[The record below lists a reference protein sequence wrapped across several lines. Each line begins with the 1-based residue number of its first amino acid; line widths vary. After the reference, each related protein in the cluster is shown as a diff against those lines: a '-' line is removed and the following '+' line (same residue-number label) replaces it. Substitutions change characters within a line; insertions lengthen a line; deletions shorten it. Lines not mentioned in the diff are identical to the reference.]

1 MPGAEP
7 QWRVRSVW
15 QAAAAAL
22 RRPESPSFFRA
33 FILTPGDNYDPWCD
47 RLAGEPGTDKS
58 APHNGAL
65 RVLHDC
71 HQATVG
77 GGTVV
82 LGDKSHAEVWKLL
95 NDGCCLDI
103 GERGQ
108 AAGGRDL
115 VVEVK
120 VWTYLHADSTPIP
133 HADLSLQGA
142 THGFGDTL
150 EHAIRKVR
158 GVRARSG
165 DDRWSHA
172 RGVGRVSHHPGDY
185 DDAQRRKHNEHV
197 LFLMETSGA
206 LTMALSTLF
215 AKSEVSARA
224 AGTSDG
230 RTHRVQTCT
239 QES

>member
-1 MPGAEP
+1 MPRRKDFPASEAGRLETKAI
-7 QWRVRSVW
+7 QRS
-15 QAAAAAL
+15 
-22 RRPESPSFFRA
+22 
-33 FILTPGDNYDPWCD
+33 
-47 RLAGEPGTDKS
+47 KS
-58 APHNGAL
+58 SYSL

-82 LGDKSHAEVWKLL
+82 LGDKSHAEVWKLF

-120 VWTYLHADSTPIP
+120 AWASLHADSTPLP
-133 HADLSLQGA
+133 HADLARRGA

-158 GVRARSG
+158 GVRARHG
-165 DDRWSHA
+165 DERWSHA
-172 RGVGRVSHHPGDY
+172 RGVGRVSYHPGDY
-185 DDAQRRKHNEHV
+185 DDAQRRKHNELV
-197 LFLMETSGA
+197 LFLVETSVRRPEPACPTAPPLAAPPVQGHRPHA
-206 LTMALSTLF
+206 LRQLGGS
-215 AKSEVSARA
+215 
-224 AGTSDG
+224 
-230 RTHRVQTCT
+230 
-239 QES
+239 